1 MSERG
6 LHQDLVG
13 EFSIPAIP
21 CGVCRFAARPVED
34 EFCSVCVPPSM
45 SFFERDDA
53 EIRRRIETKLYLLN
67 KTFAGQPPDGG
78 AAKKPRRLACE
89 AAGGAQLRE

>member
-1 MSERG
+1 MNGKPNSVES
-6 LHQDLVG
+6 
-13 EFSIPAIP
+13 FPIPAIP

-53 EIRRRIETKLYLLN
+53 EIRRRIETQLYLLN
-67 KTFAGQPPDGG
+67 KTFAGQSSIEG
-78 AAKKPRRLACE
+78 AAKDPRRLACE